1 MTTSSTAAAPT
12 STDSPL
18 RPSTRML
25 LTAGVVAGPIFVI
38 TGAVQALTRE
48 GFNLA
53 HQPLS
58 LLSLDDLGWIQIT
71 NFVLAGLL
79 SLAFAVGVGRRLRS
93 GPGHRWAPRL
103 LAVFAIGLIIGG
115 IFVPDPAFGY
125 PVGTPDEIPS
135 SFSFHGIMH
144 AIAPP
149 LAFVSLIVALLVIAR
164 RFATQDQGTAAIAT
178 RVTAVG
184 CLVLVAP
191 VGPGTSWRLFVGVA
205 LGFAWI
211 TAFAIRLIREAPDT
225 TEGKRLG

>member
-1 MTTSSTAAAPT
+1 M
-12 STDSPL
+12 
-18 RPSTRML
+18 
-25 LTAGVVAGPIFVI
+25 I

-48 GFNLA
+48 GFTLA

-79 SLAFAVGVGRRLRS
+79 SLAFAFGVGRRLRI
-93 GPGHRWAPRL
+93 GPGHVWAPRL
-103 LAVFAIGLIIGG
+103 FGVFAVGLIIGG
-115 IFVPDPAFGY
+115 VFVPDPALGY

-149 LAFVSLIVALLVIAR
+149 LAFLALIAAFLVIAH
-164 RFATQDQGTAAIAT
+164 RFATQRQGSAAVVT
-178 RVTAVG
+178 RVTAAL

-191 VGPGTSWRLFVGVA
+191 VGPGISWRLFAGVA

-211 TAFAIRLIREAPDT
+211 AAYAIRLIGEATDSQEVAAT
-225 TEGKRLG
+225 RSASAASTVLGSTGELS